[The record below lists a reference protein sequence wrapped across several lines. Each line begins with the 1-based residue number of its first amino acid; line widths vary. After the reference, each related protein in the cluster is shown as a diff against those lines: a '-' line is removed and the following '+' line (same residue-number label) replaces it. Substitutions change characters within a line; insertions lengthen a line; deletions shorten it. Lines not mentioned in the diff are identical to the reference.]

1 MTKPKCRN
9 CTFWVEGEQFG
20 RNKTEDPDDRAG
32 SCHRRA
38 PHPTMGRWEYEV
50 LQHLTLISWNTPN
63 SKEKEEDFKSWED
76 CELQPCAWPETR
88 AANWCGEFK
97 PKRKPKPKR
106 PKP

>member
-63 SKEKEEDFKSWED
+63 SKEKERR
-76 CELQPCAWPETR
+76 LQILGRLRTATLR
-88 AANWCGEFK
+88 MARNQS
-97 PKRKPKPKR
+97 RQLVR
-106 PKP
+106 RVQT